1 MVRLATIKIM
11 VLPIGIATGTFIRA
25 EKNGVM
31 VETKNLYC
39 SFSYTSSST
48 TAGVVSLLLE
58 TMIFI
63 KNRGKKYK
71 FVKLSKVS
79 PLLFC
84 QIQLR
89 QPSSWIC

>member
-1 MVRLATIKIM
+1 M

-63 KNRGKKYK
+63 KNSTIYTHVTMIKNARLNSVEISINYSCS
-71 FVKLSKVS
+71 F
-79 PLLFC
+79 
-84 QIQLR
+84 QL
-89 QPSSWIC
+89 